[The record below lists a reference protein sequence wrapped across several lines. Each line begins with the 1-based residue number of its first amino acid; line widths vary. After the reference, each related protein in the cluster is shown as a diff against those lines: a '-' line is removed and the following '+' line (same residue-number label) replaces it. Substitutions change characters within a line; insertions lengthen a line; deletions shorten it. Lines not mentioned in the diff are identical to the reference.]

1 MNVHTKTKA
10 AALITTFAIGV
21 GVASGAH
28 AMPYAISYNNL
39 TKGNVGFS
47 GPVFVMLPSTI
58 TSSASASLGG
68 LASVNTGGVGVMNA
82 PEAEIGVDKADNDM
96 TLVGPGGNY
105 ARGDAEIVSQ
115 QSQGAP
121 FIQVW
126 NIAEASLD
134 GSTTASAS
142 GQNGSD
148 TSFDFFVGT
157 GGGALSVD
165 FDVDPF
171 MQIIMPFGSADPVL
185 ARAQITVDVLITDD
199 RGNVVFEWL
208 PNGVNEGADGVGG
221 SIGGTEILDPVD
233 LNRTISRDSSNQKP
247 LTYDPTGNG
256 GADVGNLTPAT
267 VASISVLTNRLPEGI
282 YTLSLLGTE
291 SVEIRPL
298 SVPGSASLLLLGLAL
313 TGFAT
318 GRRGRR
324 QGPRMQRGGVEPRSV

>member
-1 MNVHTKTKA
+1 M
-10 AALITTFAIGV
+10 
-21 GVASGAH
+21 
-28 AMPYAISYNNL
+28 
-39 TKGNVGFS
+39 
-47 GPVFVMLPSTI
+47 
-58 TSSASASLGG
+58 
-68 LASVNTGGVGVMNA
+68 
-82 PEAEIGVDKADNDM
+82 
-96 TLVGPGGNY
+96 
-105 ARGDAEIVSQ
+105 
-115 QSQGAP
+115 
-121 FIQVW
+121 
-126 NIAEASLD
+126 
-134 GSTTASAS
+134 
-142 GQNGSD
+142 
-148 TSFDFFVGT
+148 GT